1 MARGFRLDARTTAK
15 RSASLPTNTNTNEDI
30 KLHIGASLIILVSLT
45 TALFCEREGKE
56 KHRFTYTEWVGLGE
70 WLSRGM
76 PGQKKEEEK
85 REKNIYLP
93 IKAAIAGYILL
104 LGNKFLKRLYLEQ
117 LKCNNDTVKM
127 FCLFGFSLSLPA
139 ES

>member
-1 MARGFRLDARTTAK
+1 MVRGFRLDVRTTAK

-85 REKNIYLP
+85 
-93 IKAAIAGYILL
+93 
-104 LGNKFLKRLYLEQ
+104 KRKKHLSSYKGSHSGLH
-117 LKCNNDTVKM
+117 
-127 FCLFGFSLSLPA
+127 SLARKQVFKTSLP
-139 ES
+139 